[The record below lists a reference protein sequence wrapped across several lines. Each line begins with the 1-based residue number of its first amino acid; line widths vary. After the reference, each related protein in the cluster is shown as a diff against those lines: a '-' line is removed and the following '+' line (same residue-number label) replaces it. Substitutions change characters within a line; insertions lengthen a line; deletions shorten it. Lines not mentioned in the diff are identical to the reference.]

1 MAELVLSHMVWAA
14 AVLHEKWKMVASL
27 RVLLRPLS
35 VSCRQVLPGRVR
47 RQNDIPPVSD
57 P

>member
-1 MAELVLSHMVWAA
+1 MVWAA

-27 RVLLRPLS
+27 RVLLRSLRLS
-35 VSCRQVLPGRVR
+35 YRQVLPGRVR
-47 RQNDIPPVSD
+47 RQNDTPPGSD